1 MAIAEDLFKQNV
13 IIGVAVGIGVGIGLA
28 FLAPSIFPRAARSA
42 RPLAKQAIRSAF
54 QAYVRGREGLA
65 ELREYAEDIV
75 AEAQSEVIQQRQAA
89 AAGAFAQDLESN
101 GPEPGAASP

>member
-1 MAIAEDLFKQNV
+1 MAIVEDLFKQNV
-13 IIGVAVGIGVGIGLA
+13 MIGVAVGIGVGIGLA
-28 FLAPSIFPRAARSA
+28 VLAPGIFPRSARAA

-75 AEAQSEVIQQRQAA
+75 AEAQSEVIQQRKAA
-89 AAGAFAQDLESN
+89 AAEAFGQDLDTN
-101 GPEPGAASP
+101 GAPPDAASQ